1 MEQQEEIVSYNNSNS
16 EEDYIYDHHSIDL
29 KLFRKYYHNRSV
41 SDTAFWILI
50 SSYSV
55 LIIAG
60 SLGNLFVILAVVK
73 NKSKYIIF

>member
-1 MEQQEEIVSYNNSNS
+1 MEQHKAVVSYNDSNS
-16 EEDYIYDHHSIDL
+16 DEDYFYDHQSIDL
-29 KLFRKYYHNRSV
+29 KLFEKYYHNRSV
-41 SDTAFWILI
+41 SNTAFWILI

-73 NKSKYIIF
+73 NKSKY